1 MPHSPNQGALA
12 EWRQHWKVV
21 LAAVAG
27 MSISTLPSYSAALL
41 YAPFEQEFGW
51 ARAQVAA
58 PHIIASIAGIAFSPF
73 VGALIDRHGP
83 RRVGIAAAV
92 LMCLFLPLVSL
103 VGPQLWTLSVFFV
116 AMSLPVILVQPMVWT
131 SAITSQ
137 FSAGRGFALAVTL
150 CGSGIGSI
158 LIPPL
163 TFELISTFGWRTGF
177 VLLGAIWGAA
187 TIPLVVLFFRGARD
201 RAGTP
206 SPAVDHPGL
215 RTVLSG
221 EALNRRY
228 LQLVLAG
235 FCFAIVAVPAIT
247 QMVPILGGNGL
258 SPRQAAYVA
267 GFAGFAS
274 ITGRLTIGLLL
285 DRLPGRLIAVGCLGL
300 PVIGALILIHHPGSV
315 PAATAAVL
323 VFGLALGAE
332 LDIMA
337 YLTSRYC
344 PVRNFGLLFGI
355 IGGAIG
361 IAGSLGPILLNA
373 VYDATGS
380 YHPALWGMI
389 PLCLLA
395 ALLFLLL
402 GPYPDA
408 HDRREHA

>member
-1 MPHSPNQGALA
+1 MQHRQETGALG

-27 MSISTLPSYSAALL
+27 MSIATLPSYSAALL

-51 ARAQVAA
+51 ARAQIAA
-58 PHIIASIAGIAFSPF
+58 PHLIASIAGIVFSPF

-83 RRVGIAAAV
+83 RRIGVAAAV
-92 LMCLFLPLVSL
+92 LMCLFIPLVSL
-103 VGPQLWTLSVFFV
+103 VGPELWTLAAFYV

-131 SAITSQ
+131 AAITSL
-137 FSAGRGFALAVTL
+137 FSSGRGFALAVTL

-163 TFELISTFGWRTGF
+163 TFELISAFGWRIGF
-177 VLLGAIWGAA
+177 FLLGAIWGAG

-201 RAGTP
+201 RRDA
-206 SPAVDHPGL
+206 PALTAEHASL
-215 RTVLSG
+215 RSLFSSEV
-221 EALNRRY
+221 LNRRY
-228 LQLVLAG
+228 LQLLLAG

-258 SPRQAAYVA
+258 SLRQAAYVA

-274 ITGRLTIGLLL
+274 IAGRLTIGLLL
-285 DRLPGRLIAVGCLGL
+285 DRLPGRLIAVACLML
-300 PVIGALILIHHPGSV
+300 PMIGALILIHHPDSV

-344 PVRNFGLLFGI
+344 PLRNFGLLFGI

-361 IAGSLGPILLNA
+361 IAGSTGPIALNA

-389 PLCLLA
+389 PLCLFA

-402 GPYPDA
+402 GPYPDDQDKRGNA
-408 HDRREHA
+408 

>member
-1 MPHSPNQGALA
+1 MEPSRNAGALA

-41 YAPFEQEFGW
+41 YTPFEQEFGW

-58 PHIIASIAGIAFSPF
+58 PHIIASIAAIVFSPF

-83 RRVGIAAAV
+83 RRIGIAAAV
-92 LMCLFLPLVSL
+92 LMCLFVPLISL
-103 VGPQLWTLSVFFV
+103 VGPKLWTLSAFYL
-116 AMSLPVILVQPMVWT
+116 AMSLPTVLIQPMVWT

-137 FSAGRGFALAVTL
+137 FSSGRGFALAVTL

-177 VLLGAIWGAA
+177 ILLGAIWGAG
-187 TIPLVVLFFRGARD
+187 TIPLVILFFRGARD
-201 RAGTP
+201 AADAPPLASHHPSLRAI
-206 SPAVDHPGL
+206 
-215 RTVLSG
+215 LSG
-221 EALNRRY
+221 EVLTRRF

-258 SPRQAAYVA
+258 SLRQAAYVA
-267 GFAGFAS
+267 SFAGFAS

-285 DRLPGRLIAVGCLGL
+285 DRLPGRLIAVGCLAL
-300 PVIGALILIHHPGSV
+300 PVIGALILIQNPGSV
-315 PAATAAVL
+315 PAATVAVL

-344 PVRNFGLLFGI
+344 PVRNFGMLFGI

-361 IAGSLGPILLNA
+361 IAGSTGPIALNA

-389 PLCLLA
+389 PLCLVA

-408 HDRREHA
+408 HDRMEHT

>member
-1 MPHSPNQGALA
+1 MQPSQNTGALA

-27 MSISTLPSYSAALL
+27 MSIATLPSYSAGLL

-58 PHIIASIAGIAFSPF
+58 PHIIASISGIVFSPF
-73 VGALIDRHGP
+73 IGALIDRHGP
-83 RRVGIAAAV
+83 RRIGLAAAI
-92 LMCLFLPLVSL
+92 LMCLFVPLVSL
-103 VGPQLWTLSVFFV
+103 VGPEFWTLVAFYI
-116 AMSLPVILVQPMVWT
+116 AMSLPVVLVQPMVWT
-131 SAITSQ
+131 SAITSL
-137 FSAGRGFALAVTL
+137 FSSGRGFALAVTL

-163 TFELISTFGWRTGF
+163 TFELISNFGWRTGF
-177 VLLGAIWGAA
+177 VLLGAIWGAG
-187 TIPLVVLFFRGARD
+187 TIPLVALFFRGARD
-201 RAGTP
+201 GAGASSLP
-206 SPAVDHPGL
+206 VDHPTL
-215 RTVLSG
+215 RQVISGEVLS
-221 EALNRRY
+221 RRY
-228 LQLVLAG
+228 VQLLLAG

-258 SPRQAAYVA
+258 SLREAAYVA

-285 DRLPGRLIAVGCLGL
+285 DRLSGRLIAIGCLAL
-300 PVIGALILIHHPGSV
+300 PVIGALILIHNPGSV

-344 PVRNFGLLFGI
+344 PVRSFGLLFGI

-361 IAGSLGPILLNA
+361 IAGSLGPIALNA

-380 YHPALWGMI
+380 YHPALWAMI
-389 PLCLLA
+389 PVCLIA

-408 HDRREHA
+408 KDKRGHA